1 MGGGRRMRDSW
12 RASPAGLPSPADLFV
27 GRDGELAALSR
38 MLAHAQTRLITLTGP
53 PGIGKTR
60 LAVACASA
68 HAERSGCAPVFVDL
82 APIRDPALV
91 VVELAQAVGVEP
103 RRGMDLTG
111 QLAAALGREE
121 RLVVL
126 DNCEHLLTAAPDVGQ
141 VLAACPRLRVLA
153 TSRERLRL
161 SAEQEFPVPP
171 LAMPAPTDVADL
183 SFLAANPSVALLL
196 DRARRTNPSFDL
208 TSANALLV
216 ASACVRLE
224 GLPLAIELAAARLKV
239 LTPGELVFR
248 LASRMEVLASS
259 TRDVPARQRALR
271 TAIAWSYD
279 LLDSG
284 ERALFRRLS
293 VFAGGWTLADA
304 GSVCTVNGDDV
315 LSIVESLLDK
325 SLIRRLP
332 GDAEAAEFSM
342 LESLREYSAE
352 QLASHAETEE
362 TQARHAGHYT
372 SLAAQLEA
380 SIGLPEERAWV
391 LRAGRHHADLRAAL
405 DYCLGAGRDDWA
417 LWLAAALGWYH
428 YTRGDL
434 GHGQALVDAVLP
446 LTADR
451 YNAADMSDDATAA
464 GQAGVLIVA
473 GILAWATGETGRAQD
488 LLVSALE
495 RSEGRRDARRA
506 AIACA
511 FLGHAAR
518 AGGEWDTSADWH
530 RRAEAGFR
538 QGGNTQGVAWARHDL
553 GLLARDHGDL
563 RSAVELLRASLR
575 DFRELD
581 YAWAVAW
588 SAWGLGTT
596 LSAQGRLEEA
606 CPLLAEALQIY
617 KEASDTR
624 GVAQCLEA
632 LAYVASE
639 RAHYE
644 SAARLI
650 GAAAA
655 LRLRAAARQP
665 DTEQARTSAVELV
678 IARALGPQAAD
689 TLMHA
694 GRTMPAQEA
703 ADLAVAV
710 ASGAA
715 PGDQD
720 YTQPVS
726 LTPRERQVAAL
737 VASGRTN
744 RQIGRVLG
752 ISEKTAEVHLHHV
765 MSKLDAR
772 SRAEVAAWAVTHHL
786 SAPARLPPGQTA
798 PSRMN
803 PSSGQEPGPRG
814 YPVISPIAPS
824 WPRWPRW
831 CPGRGSNPPGY
842 QGLLSRRPPRRWSR
856 IPGGRRA

>member
-1 MGGGRRMRDSW
+1 
-12 RASPAGLPSPADLFV
+12 
-27 GRDGELAALSR
+27 
-38 MLAHAQTRLITLTGP
+38 MLTHAQTRLVTLTGP

-68 HAERSGCAPVFVDL
+68 HGERSGCTPVFVDL
-82 APIRDPALV
+82 APVRDPALV
-91 VVELAQAVGVEP
+91 MVELAQAVGVKP
-103 RRGMDLTG
+103 RRGTDLTG
-111 QLAAALGREE
+111 QLAAVLGHEE

-126 DNCEHLLTAAPDVGQ
+126 DNCEHLLGAAPDVGR
-141 VLAACPRLRVLA
+141 VLAACLRLRVLA

-171 LAMPAPTDVADL
+171 LAMPAPGDVADL
-183 SFLAANPSVALLL
+183 SGLAANPSVALLL

-208 TSANALLV
+208 TPANALLL

-248 LASRMEVLASS
+248 LGSRMEVLAGS
-259 TRDVPARQRALR
+259 TRDVPARQHALR
-271 TAIAWSYD
+271 SAIAWSYD

-304 GSVCTVNGDDV
+304 GSVCAVNGGDA
-315 LSIVESLLDK
+315 LAMVESLLDK

-332 GDAEAAEFSM
+332 GDEQTAEFSM
-342 LESLREYSAE
+342 LESLREYAAE
-352 QLASHAETEE
+352 QLASCAEAEE
-362 TQARHAGHYT
+362 TRARHAEHYAG
-372 SLAAQLEA
+372 LAAQAEA
-380 SIGLPEERAWV
+380 SIGLLEEQNSLV
-391 LRAGRHHADLRAAL
+391 QISRHHADLRVAL
-405 DYCLGAGRDDWA
+405 EYCLDAGREAWA
-417 LWLAAALGWYH
+417 LWLAVALGWYH
-428 YTRGDL
+428 YTHGDL
-434 GHGQALVDAVLP
+434 DHGRALVDAVLP
-446 LTADR
+446 STADGHDP
-451 YNAADMSDDATAA
+451 AAMSDDTTAG
-464 GQAGVLIVA
+464 GQISVLIMAGV
-473 GILAWATGETGRAQD
+473 LAWATGEMGRAQG
-488 LLVSALE
+488 LLRGAFE
-495 RSEGRRDARRA
+495 RSERRGDARHA
-506 AIACA
+506 AMACA
-511 FLGHAAR
+511 FLGHVAR
-518 AGGEWDTSADWH
+518 AGGEWDASADWH

-538 QGGNTQGVAWARHDL
+538 EWGSMQGVAWAWHDL

-563 RSAVELLRASLR
+563 GSAAELLRASLR

-581 YAWAVAW
+581 YTWAVAS

-606 CPLLAEALQIY
+606 GPLLAEALRIY
-617 KEASDTR
+617 IDVNDPR

-632 LAYVASE
+632 LAHVASE
-639 RAHYE
+639 QAHYE

-655 LRLRAAARQP
+655 LRERIAVRQP
-665 DTEQARTSAVELV
+665 DTEQARTSAVERVL
-678 IARALGPQAAD
+678 ARALGPRD
-689 TLMHA
+689 TDALINA
-694 GRTMPAQEA
+694 GRTMAVAQATE
-703 ADLAVAV
+703 LAIAV

-715 PGDQD
+715 PTDPDRSDQV
-720 YTQPVS
+720 P

-786 SAPARLPPGQTA
+786 SAPRDT
-798 PSRMN
+798 
-803 PSSGQEPGPRG
+803 
-814 YPVISPIAPS
+814 
-824 WPRWPRW
+824 
-831 CPGRGSNPPGY
+831 
-842 QGLLSRRPPRRWSR
+842 
-856 IPGGRRA
+856 

>member
-1 MGGGRRMRDSW
+1 
-12 RASPAGLPSPADLFV
+12 
-27 GRDGELAALSR
+27 
-38 MLAHAQTRLITLTGP
+38 MLAHAQTRLITLTGS

-82 APIRDPALV
+82 APVREPALV
-91 VVELAQAVGVEP
+91 MVELAQAVGVEP
-103 RRGMDLTG
+103 RRGTDLTG
-111 QLAAALGREE
+111 RLAAVLSHEE

-126 DNCEHLLTAAPDVGQ
+126 DNCEHLLAAAPDVGR

-171 LAMPAPTDVADL
+171 LAMPAPADVADL
-183 SFLAANPSVALLL
+183 SSLAANPSVALLL

-208 TSANALLV
+208 TPANALLL
-216 ASACVRLE
+216 ARACVRLE

-248 LASRMEVLASS
+248 LSSRMEVLAGS
-259 TRDVPARQRALR
+259 TRDVPTRQRALR
-271 TAIAWSYD
+271 SAIAWSYD
-279 LLDSG
+279 LLDPG
-284 ERALFRRLS
+284 ERAVFRRLS
-293 VFAGGWTLADA
+293 VFAGGWTLADV
-304 GSVCTVNGDDV
+304 GSVCAVNGNDA
-315 LSIVESLLDK
+315 LAMVESLLDK

-332 GDAEAAEFSM
+332 GDEQTAEFSM
-342 LESLREYSAE
+342 LESLREYAAE
-352 QLASHAETEE
+352 QLTSHAEAEE
-362 TQARHAGHYT
+362 TQARHAGHYAG
-372 SLAAQLEA
+372 LAEQFEA
-380 SIGLPEERAWV
+380 SLSLPEERTWV
-391 LRAGRHHADLRAAL
+391 LRVGRHHADLRAAL
-405 DYCLGAGRDDWA
+405 DYCLDAGREAWA
-417 LWLAAALGWYH
+417 LWLIATLGWYH

-434 GHGQALVDAVLP
+434 GAGQALVDAVLP
-446 LTADR
+446 LTAGRSDP
-451 YNAADMSDDATAA
+451 AAVSDDATAS

-473 GILAWATGETGRAQD
+473 GALTWATGETGRAQG
-488 LLVSALE
+488 LLLSALE
-495 RSEGRRDARRA
+495 RSEGRGDARRA

-511 FLGHAAR
+511 FLGHVAR
-518 AGGEWDTSADWH
+518 AGGEWDASADWH

-538 QGGNTQGVAWARHDL
+538 EGGNTQGVAWARHDL

-563 RSAVELLRASLR
+563 GSAAELLRASLR
-575 DFRELD
+575 DFRQLD
-581 YAWAVAW
+581 YPWAVAW

-606 CPLLAEALQIY
+606 GPLLAEALRIY
-617 KEASDTR
+617 TDVNDPR

-632 LAYVASE
+632 LAHVASE

-655 LRLRAAARQP
+655 LRERVAARPP
-665 DTEQARTSAVELV
+665 DAEQARSAAVERVL
-678 IARALGPQAAD
+678 ARALGPQDAD
-689 TLMHA
+689 TLIHA
-694 GRTMPAQEA
+694 GRTMPAQQA
-703 ADLAVAV
+703 ADLAIAV

-715 PGDQD
+715 PGDSDRSDQV
-720 YTQPVS
+720 P
-726 LTPRERQVAAL
+726 LTPRERQVAVL

-786 SAPARLPPGQTA
+786 SAPA
-798 PSRMN
+798 
-803 PSSGQEPGPRG
+803 
-814 YPVISPIAPS
+814 
-824 WPRWPRW
+824 
-831 CPGRGSNPPGY
+831 
-842 QGLLSRRPPRRWSR
+842 
-856 IPGGRRA
+856 